1 MLEGLPDDNFFSQ
14 FVEDKNLARGDQ
26 NSFYVPDNTM
36 LVVSEIAD
44 GTQALRRQ
52 RLDVGTNVPI
62 PTTLKGIKVFE
73 HLSRLISG
81 RVDFNEMLE
90 QIEKAFRVKINNDVY
105 DAFVGSFT
113 SLPAGFTTS
122 GSFDESAMI
131 DIIEH
136 VEAASGKQ
144 AILAGTRKALR
155 KVATGL
161 VSDSAKEDVYRMGYY
176 GSFNGTPM
184 VRIRQ
189 VHNVGT
195 YTFKLSEDDIYVVT
209 TDEKPVKFV
218 TEGEALIVT
227 GDALGNMDLTQD
239 YFFAIMYGL
248 GVVITDLYGKYEISS

>member
-1 MLEGLPDDNFFSQ
+1 
-14 FVEDKNLARGDQ
+14 
-26 NSFYVPDNTM
+26 
-36 LVVSEIAD
+36 
-44 GTQALRRQ
+44 
-52 RLDVGTNVPI
+52 
-62 PTTLKGIKVFE
+62 
-73 HLSRLISG
+73 
-81 RVDFNEMLE
+81 
-90 QIEKAFRVKINNDVY
+90 
-105 DAFVGSFT
+105 
-113 SLPAGFTTS
+113 
-122 GSFDESAMI
+122 
-131 DIIEH
+131 
-136 VEAASGKQ
+136 
-144 AILAGTRKALR
+144 
-155 KVATGL
+155 
-161 VSDSAKEDVYRMGYY
+161 MGYY